1 MSEAV
6 RVAMVGD
13 INPGEALRISRDVTG
28 THDDV
33 VIVRTESDEFYAL
46 DNTCSHALASLAEG
60 WVEEDCIECPL
71 HAAAFSLKTGEAL
84 SLPATEPVGT
94 HGVEVRDDELW
105 LVPASVRSAL

>member
-6 RVAMVGD
+6 RVATVGD

-28 THDDV
+28 TQDDV
-33 VIVRTESDEFYAL
+33 VIVRTEAGEFFAL

-71 HAAAFSLKTGEAL
+71 HAAAFSLRTGEAL
-84 SLPATEPVGT
+84 ALPATEPVGT
-94 HGVEVRDDELW
+94 HAVEVRDDELW
-105 LVPASVRSAL
+105 LTPGSVQGEL

>member
-6 RVAMVGD
+6 RVATVGD

-46 DNTCSHALASLAEG
+46 DNTCSHALASLADG

-71 HAAAFSLKTGEAL
+71 HAAAFSLSSGEAL

-94 HGVEVRDDELW
+94 HVVEVREDEVW
-105 LVPASVRSAL
+105 VTPGSVRGEL

>member
-6 RVAMVGD
+6 RVAAVD
-13 INPGEALRISRDVTG
+13 DVAPGEAIVISRDVAN

-33 VIVRTESDEFYAL
+33 ALVRTEAGDFFAV

-60 WVEEDCIECPL
+60 WVEDETLECPL
-71 HAAAFSLKTGEAL
+71 HSASFCLRTGEAL

-94 HGVEVRDDELW
+94 HTVEIRDGEVWLYPGSVKGEL
-105 LVPASVRSAL
+105 